1 MVTTK
6 FKNVLK
12 EREMKLFNFNQIK
25 KSNSEKRTPKFF
37 SSIIVIMFSFML
49 LTQISY
55 ARGNTYYSKGNLA
68 PNLTS
73 SWSSTTNGS
82 GGSPS
87 NFNNANDIFIVQN
100 GDTMTTT
107 STWTISGDF
116 ITITIANGGVLIGN
130 HSINFKS
137 TNIFGI
143 QDGGKYIHNN
153 TSNPFSSG
161 IFDGTES
168 FTTNSNFVIYKWYT
182 DSLNSG
188 ITFGN
193 LEVGG
198 LSTEVNFK
206 IPTYTFNILTVNRT
220 NGITL
225 RGNVTI
231 NDSLKLTAGVLT
243 TSTSSVIFTNTAY
256 SPTEISTSRIDG
268 TAVMQS
274 RTIGTGSFNFLGAYF
289 AAGTDNLGN
298 VTITR
303 KTGTIAI
310 GSNNSNQS
318 IACNWDIVAQN
329 QPVNG
334 RNMTY
339 NWLSAYDNNI
349 FFGTN
354 NRGQVYYSTDNG
366 STWAPIGSLVNPV
379 TSSTTRAITIA
390 TTHFSR
396 WSIGSENGPLPVRLS
411 SFTSSVKLNSVT
423 LNWSTASE
431 INNKGFEI
439 ERKEINSNDYTNV
452 GFVDGKGTSNQNN
465 NYSFTDSKLNTGKY
479 SYRIKQV
486 DFNGN
491 FEYFSLNS
499 GIEISTPKKFNLSQ
513 NYPNPFNPS
522 TKIDYE
528 IPADSKV
535 QVIIYDISGKEV
547 MQVVNEQQKAGFYTA
562 QFNAGNLSSGTYFY
576 KLTVNGANGSDVLTK
591 KMTLIK

>member
-1 MVTTK
+1 
-6 FKNVLK
+6 
-12 EREMKLFNFNQIK
+12 
-25 KSNSEKRTPKFF
+25 
-37 SSIIVIMFSFML
+37 
-49 LTQISY
+49 
-55 ARGNTYYSKGNLA
+55 
-68 PNLTS
+68 
-73 SWSSTTNGS
+73 
-82 GGSPS
+82 
-87 NFNNANDIFIVQN
+87 
-100 GDTMTTT
+100 
-107 STWTISGDF
+107 
-116 ITITIANGGVLIGN
+116 
-130 HSINFKS
+130 
-137 TNIFGI
+137 
-143 QDGGKYIHNN
+143 
-153 TSNPFSSG
+153 
-161 IFDGTES
+161 
-168 FTTNSNFVIYKWYT
+168 
-182 DSLNSG
+182 
-188 ITFGN
+188 
-193 LEVGG
+193 
-198 LSTEVNFK
+198 
-206 IPTYTFNILTVNRT
+206 
-220 NGITL
+220 
-225 RGNVTI
+225 
-231 NDSLKLTAGVLT
+231 
-243 TSTSSVIFTNTAY
+243 
-256 SPTEISTSRIDG
+256 
-268 TAVMQS
+268 
-274 RTIGTGSFNFLGAYF
+274 
-289 AAGTDNLGN
+289 
-298 VTITR
+298 
-303 KTGTIAI
+303 
-310 GSNNSNQS
+310 
-318 IACNWDIVAQN
+318 
-329 QPVNG
+329 
-334 RNMTY
+334 MTY

-366 STWAPIGSLVNPV
+366 STWAPIGNLANPV